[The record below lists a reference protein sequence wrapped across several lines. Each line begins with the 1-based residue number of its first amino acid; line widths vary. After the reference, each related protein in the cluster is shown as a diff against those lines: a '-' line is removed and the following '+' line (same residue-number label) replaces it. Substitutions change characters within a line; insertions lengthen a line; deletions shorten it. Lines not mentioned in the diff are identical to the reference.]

1 MDIQLNMVAF
11 DSSGRHFD
19 QNGNYTDWWDD
30 QTIQAFKAKTDCFV
44 EQYSKFTIQDPEGK
58 TLHVNG
64 KLTLG
69 ENIADA
75 GGLSAAFHAWKE
87 IEKKHAG
94 QLLPGLQ
101 RFTKEQ
107 MFFITYPSLF
117 CGKTRQE
124 RAVNLIYKDAHS
136 PSWARILVST
146 ICSVERT
153 KTDKRQGTVANSREF
168 RQAFSCP
175 QKEPTCELW

>member
-1 MDIQLNMVAF
+1 MSSQLILAAF
-11 DSSGRHFD
+11 DSSGRHYD
-19 QNGNYTDWWDD
+19 QAGNYTDWWDD
-30 QTIQAFKAKTDCFV
+30 QTVQAFNAKTDCFV
-44 EQYSKFTIQDPEGK
+44 EQYSNFTILDPEGK
-58 TLHVNG
+58 ALHVNG

-87 IEKKHAG
+87 VEKKTPS

-101 RFTKEQ
+101 NFTKEQ

-124 RAVNLIYKDAHS
+124 RAVNLIYKDPHS
-136 PSWARILVST
+136 PSWARILVRTQSQFSMNKYSST
-146 ICSVERT
+146 AGNR
-153 KTDKRQGTVANSREF
+153 RQFSRISKGV
-168 RQAFSCP
+168 RLP
-175 QKEPTCELW
+175 QKRADL